1 MNNSKIKK
9 IILIFL
15 GLFLAM
21 GCEDDNST
29 GASTPESASIYGT
42 ITFSGDFPA
51 TGTVSVSL
59 QSNWLPTGAPA
70 AYSEITSLS
79 DGTYAYLFEN
89 LSFGSYAALAV
100 SWKDPE
106 DDYPSTNQHV
116 LGAHGGTAPWS
127 EQYVLGTD
135 PTIITVSETEFELNI
150 DFTADFSLA
159 VSSTGG
165 I

>member
-1 MNNSKIKK
+1 MNSSKIKK

-21 GCEDDNST
+21 GCEDDNPA

-70 AYSEITSLS
+70 KSSEITSLS
-79 DGTYAYLFEN
+79 NGTYTYLFEN
-89 LSFGSYAALAV
+89 LSFGSYASLAV
-100 SWKDPE
+100 SWQDP
-106 DDYPSTNQHV
+106 DDSNSQTNQHV
-116 LGAHGGTAPWS
+116 IGAHGGTSPWM
-127 EQYVLGTD
+127 EQYGQGTD
-135 PTIITVSETEFELNI
+135 PTTITVSETEFALNI

-159 VSSTGG
+159 ASSTGG